1 MRRLMIKSCHSAYDP
16 IADLLSSLD
25 NSSMRFAFAI
35 LLIAFMTG
43 CAGEQAPT
51 RIDRI
56 EMRNSGWTS
65 VDVQINRRSEG
76 QYQMSLD
83 PGKKKG
89 SFSVSPG
96 QFTALVKRL
105 RPFQEQA
112 VPLNHE
118 SMRKILDFR
127 CPEGVPDVTD
137 HGGFW
142 IRWVGP
148 NYDRHY
154 SVDFGC
160 DYERNRVRNNQLRSL
175 LKDFPI
181 PARL

>member
-1 MRRLMIKSCHSAYDP
+1 MRLAI
-16 IADLLSSLD
+16 
-25 NSSMRFAFAI
+25 AI
-35 LLIAFMTG
+35 LLIAFTTS
-43 CAGEQAPT
+43 CAERQAPK
-51 RIDRI
+51 RVDRI
-56 EMRNSGWTS
+56 EMRQSGWSS
-65 VDVQINRRSEG
+65 VDVQINRRGEG
-76 QYQMSLD
+76 QYQMSLY
-83 PGKKKG
+83 PREKKG
-89 SFSVSPG
+89 SFSVSSG
-96 QFTALVKRL
+96 QFAALVERL
-105 RPFQEQA
+105 RPFQKEA
-112 VPLNHE
+112 VPLNRE

-142 IRWVGP
+142 IRWVGL